1 MGDFL
6 QPPCKHNIEHLPC
19 TIDVPLSLGRAGKG
33 SFSLAS
39 RPQEDFTSS
48 NLDVYGMSSLY
59 LQLSEHHRSMVFM
72 WNLGLV
78 LFVYNDLLYST
89 LLDMLLK
96 KCNGV

>member
-6 QPPCKHNIEHLPC
+6 RPPCKHNIEHLPC

-59 LQLSEHHRSMVFM
+59 LQLSEHHRSICVRLRALRVAIAMPVQE
-72 WNLGLV
+72 L
-78 LFVYNDLLYST
+78 
-89 LLDMLLK
+89 
-96 KCNGV
+96 